1 MEADGEKWTKELG
14 SSEVGVGRMLG
25 AVGALDMDKLQE
37 ALTSSFHMIDSLTLQ
52 IEGVQHTKANTPS
65 GERQTCDY
73 LAFARYI

>member
-37 ALTSSFHMIDSLTLQ
+37 ALTSSFHMIDT
-52 IEGVQHTKANTPS
+52 GTPS
-65 GERQTCDY
+65 TN
-73 LAFARYI
+73 